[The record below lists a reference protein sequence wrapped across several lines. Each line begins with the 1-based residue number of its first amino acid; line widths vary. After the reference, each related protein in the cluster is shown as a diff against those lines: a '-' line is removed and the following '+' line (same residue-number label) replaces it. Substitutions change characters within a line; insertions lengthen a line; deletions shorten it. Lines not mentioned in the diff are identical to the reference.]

1 MTDPLIGRT
10 LKDTY
15 RIDRMLA
22 DGGMSRVYLAEQL
35 SLARKVVVKMLLPSF
50 HDEDFIQLFLRE
62 ARICSQLN
70 HPNIVSVLDFGH
82 TEDGLVYLILEYL
95 EGAALGDIVHQ
106 QKGLTLANIVWLMEP
121 LCSAI
126 NAAHQHNVVHRDL
139 KPGNVMVATLS
150 GNETTVKVVDF
161 GISKPMHEENL
172 KHTQLGTVMGTP
184 GYLAPEQI
192 RGANINHLADIYGIG
207 AILHFMITGEAPYR
221 GASRE
226 IIMNKQMKELPPP
239 LSSYSLRDPSCEILQ
254 PIIYKAM
261 AVEREQRYGSTAELW
276 REFSAC
282 ARQTA
287 QLQQQSAAASST
299 TTPGDALFQFIF
311 QGELQAGHEPQQVQ
325 QNLHK
330 AFKFSDPQL
339 QALFSGKRVVL
350 RKNIS
355 ERDARRFQQLFEK
368 CGAVGLVE
376 EMDDRTRIVSPQ
388 APAAATSMPE
398 PGVAQPISV
407 AGFVQ
412 AGNSPFVSESPSSP
426 QSFADANAQH
436 SAASASLAGVANKS
450 KPRRNLLRAVFTSL
464 AVAAVFALVIYAVP
478 AWRYTVGDAFMYST
492 GLAQPQRGISSEGI
506 KLGMS
511 AAFSGSARELGR
523 SMRIGMQAYFNRIN
537 EQGGLHGRQ
546 LNLYSLDDGYEP
558 ARAVANLQA
567 MLHQDDGVFAL
578 LGNVGT
584 PTSKAI
590 LPEVLRNKTLLF
602 GTFSGAQLLR
612 NNPPDRYVFN
622 YRASYAEETAALVHY
637 FVKIL
642 EMNPRNIAVFYQNDS
657 FGKDG
662 LAGVSNAIAHYGV
675 DIHQLPTATYERNT
689 DRVMDAM
696 ALFRPLIPT
705 LEGVI
710 VIGAYPA
717 SARFT
722 KLMSM
727 SGYQGRIAN
736 VSFVGAKAL
745 AEELRE
751 SETNGGA
758 GVIVS
763 QVVPIYNGFSSGVL
777 EYQEAMQA
785 YFPSEP
791 LGFVSLEGYVV
802 ARLFCL
808 ALAQS
813 GRYFN
818 TEEVI
823 RRLEALQ
830 DVDLGIGRPL
840 SFSASDHQ
848 ASHQVWGSIINANGQ
863 FEALDLEKFE
873 AQ

>member
-50 HDEDFIQLFLRE
+50 HDEDFVQMFLRE

-70 HPNIVSVLDFGH
+70 HPNIVSVLDFGN

-95 EGAALGDIVHQ
+95 EGAALSDIVAK

-192 RGANINHLADIYGIG
+192 RGTNINHLADIYGIG

-226 IIMNKQMKELPPP
+226 IIMSKQMRELPPA
-239 LSSYSLRDPSCEILQ
+239 LSGYKLHDPACEILQ

-261 AVEREQRYGSTAELW
+261 AIERDQRYGSTSELW

-287 QLQQQSAAASST
+287 LLSQQSQEAPAAES
-299 TTPGDALFQFIF
+299 LCQFIF
-311 QGELQAGHEPQQVQ
+311 QGQLQPGQNVEQVKQ
-325 QNLHK
+325 KLQK
-330 AFKFSDPQL
+330 AFKFSDQQT
-339 QALFSGKRVVL
+339 QALFSGKRIVL
-350 RKNIS
+350 RKNIA
-355 ERDARRFQQLFEK
+355 ERDAKRFQLLFEK
-368 CGAVGLVE
+368 CGAEGEVE
-376 EMDDRTRIVSPQ
+376 WMDDRTRVVAPK
-388 APAAATSMPE
+388 APAMASSSLPE

-412 AGNSPFVSESPSSP
+412 AGNSPFVSQSPSSP
-426 QSFADANAQH
+426 QVSAA
-436 SAASASLAGVANKS
+436 AASAVAPSMTPQVNPS
-450 KPRRNLLRAVFTSL
+450 KPGKKPLMQWLLTSVAVML
-464 AVAAVFALVIYAVP
+464 VFAVVIYAIP
-478 AWRYTVGDAFMYST
+478 SWRYITGDRIMYTS
-492 GLAQPQRGISSEGI
+492 GLAKPQRGVSSETI
-506 KLGMS
+506 KLGMT

-523 SMRIGMQAYFNRIN
+523 AMRIGMQAYFNTIN
-537 EQGGLHGRQ
+537 DQGGIHGRT
-546 LNLYSLDDGYEP
+546 LELYSLDDGYDP
-558 ARAVANLQA
+558 PRAKQNLQS
-567 MLHQDDGVFAL
+567 LLDEENGVFAL

-584 PTSKAI
+584 PTNKAI
-590 LPEVLRNKTLLF
+590 LPEILSNKTLLF
-602 GTFSGAQLLR
+602 GPFSGAQLLR
-612 NNPPDRYVFN
+612 NDPPDRYVFN

-642 EMNPRNIAVFYQNDS
+642 EMSPNNIAVFYQNDS

-662 LAGVSNAIAHYGV
+662 LAGVSNAIAQYGV
-675 DIHQLPTATYERNT
+675 DIHDLPTATYERNST
-689 DRVMDAM
+689 QVIDAL
-696 ALFRPLIPT
+696 ALFRPLIPQ

-710 VIGAYPA
+710 IIGTYPA

-722 KLMSM
+722 KLMTM
-727 SGYQGRIAN
+727 NGYQGRIAN

-745 AEELRE
+745 AEELKE
-751 SETNGGA
+751 SETSSGE

-763 QVVPIYNGFSSGVL
+763 QVVPIYDGYSSGVL
-777 EYQEAMQA
+777 EYQEAMKQ

-791 LGFVSLEGYVV
+791 TGFVSLEGYVV

-808 ALAQS
+808 ALENS
-813 GRYFN
+813 GRYFD
-818 TEEVI
+818 TEEI
-823 RRLEALQ
+823 INKLEKLQ
-830 DVDLGIGRPL
+830 NVDFGIGRSL

-848 ASHQVWGSIINANGQ
+848 ASHQVWGTLINKDGN
-863 FEALDLEKFE
+863 FEALDLEKIE
-873 AQ
+873 VQ